1 MNEVK
6 RRIAAALF
14 VVVAAGVAACGGDSV
29 TNPAFEPEI
38 VNLPDNFEL
47 QATDI
52 TDVSETLV
60 YTWQNSG
67 TTAAVDRSSVLSG
80 GSGTVTV
87 YDADGKQVFTS
98 AVTTDGSSTTDSG
111 VAGAWQIRVVLSD
124 ASGTINFRVQKG

>member
-1 MNEVK
+1 MNELKGRVGMVLVV
-6 RRIAAALF
+6 IALAVL
-14 VVVAAGVAACGGDSV
+14 GGCGGDSL

-38 VNLPDNFEL
+38 VNLPDSFEL

-52 TDVSETLV
+52 THVSETLL

-67 TTAAVDRSSVLSG
+67 TTASVDRSSVLDG
-80 GSGTVTV
+80 GSGTITV

-98 AVTTDGSSTTDSG
+98 AVTSDGSSTTDSG
-111 VAGAWQIRVVLSD
+111 TSGAWQIRVVLSD

>member
-1 MNEVK
+1 MNELK
-6 RRIAAALF
+6 RR
-14 VVVAAGVAACGGDSV
+14 VAAGLFVFTVAVLAACGGDSV

-38 VNLPDNFEL
+38 VNLPDSFEL

-67 TTAAVDRSSVLSG
+67 TTASVDRSSVLVS

-111 VAGAWQIRVVLSD
+111 VSGAWQIRVVLSD